1 MCFNC
6 QCISRVVDLNPFE
19 LRALLM
25 CPSKWKSLTFIL
37 LMIKIWNSNTTDV
50 TEAEN
55 TNLNLYHYCALT
67 LTLRNINL
75 LSVNTKRKIW
85 VILLTG
91 QNISVELWTSF
102 PIFLFFQFQSYIALS
117 LRVLEFS
124 AINQDYYNSIV
135 SAPITKF
142 LEVIE

>member
-1 MCFNC
+1 MCCFNC
-6 QCISRVVDLNPFE
+6 QVHFKSCRFKPLWAYGSSYVSIQVD
-19 LRALLM
+19 
-25 CPSKWKSLTFIL
+25 SLTFIL
-37 LMIKIWNSNTTDV
+37 LMIKIWNGNTTDV

-67 LTLRNINL
+67 LTLRKVNL

-102 PIFLFFQFQSYIALS
+102 PIFFFFNFKVISLCLLGSWIFQQLIK
-117 LRVLEFS
+117 
-124 AINQDYYNSIV
+124 II
-135 SAPITKF
+135 ITA
-142 LEVIE
+142 